1 MRVKELKGQISSNPP
16 LGPFVGG
23 EYARRDRAASAFGD
37 GVRVMAN
44 SRRVLA
50 TVGLHGS
57 ERFQIVSL
65 DPDSDTQIYPT
76 VVAVRHVA
84 RRRFRLTPGHFPH
97 LSALVVPSGETQKV
111 HLDGEGTP
119 DGWESSGAGG
129 AIYIEVDYDNGVDT
143 DSASWIK
150 YLPVSGKVF
159 AGENLAPAAA
169 WTQITRIQLG
179 PCAPG
184 DVVGNLAD
192 LRKWSENVTVTMRIA
207 YIGGVRCVDLC
218 VQELP
223 IAYARDNF
231 LDDPD
236 WIVPM
241 LASAAKIGDPDVMP
255 EFPVDALSAT
265 DASAGTELLATA
277 ARRQQAELGPILA
290 EWSGWDEET
299 QAVTALEAAGVST
312 SSSTFVDLLQTAITS
327 WSDANPGWSV
337 SSGGNAREHLTS
349 SHLRELRDL
358 DACVRVRIW
367 IYASRTVSGTS
378 VVRFTSQRYA
388 VGEIAVT
395 SSTDQW
401 WSTTAHL
408 RCGLGAQD
416 ESVLQ
421 VLGKASGGGA
431 LTVKYLIVEHLPG

>member
-1 MRVKELKGQISSNPP
+1 MRVKDLKGLISSNPP

-23 EYARRDRAASAFGD
+23 QAALRDRAASAFGD

-65 DPDSDTQIYPT
+65 DPDSLTQIYPT
-76 VVAVRHVA
+76 VTAVRHAA
-84 RRRFRLTPGHFPH
+84 RRKFRLTPGHFPH

-111 HLDGEGTP
+111 HLDGEGNV
-119 DGWESSGAGG
+119 DGWQSSGAGG
-129 AIYIEVDYDNGVDT
+129 AIYIEVDYDNGTDT
-143 DSASWIK
+143 ASASFLK
-150 YLPVSGKVF
+150 YLPVSGNEF
-159 AGENLAPAAA
+159 AGENNAPAAA
-169 WTQITRIQLG
+169 WTQLTRVQVG

-184 DVVGNLAD
+184 DVVANLAD
-192 LRKWSENVTVTMRIA
+192 LRKWSDNVTVTMRIA

-231 LDDPD
+231 TDDPE

-241 LASAAKIGDPDVMP
+241 LAAAAKVGDPDVMP
-255 EFPVDALSAT
+255 EFPVDALSST
-265 DASAGTELLATA
+265 DASAGTELLAAA

-299 QAVTALEAAGVST
+299 QGIKATEAAGVST
-312 SSSTFVDLLQTAITS
+312 SSSSYVDLLQTSITA
-327 WSDANPGWSV
+327 WSEANPGWSV
-337 SSGGNAREHLTS
+337 SSGGNAREFLTS

-367 IYASRTVSGTS
+367 IYASRTGGTAI
-378 VVRFTSQRYA
+378 VRFTSQRYA
-388 VGEIAVT
+388 IGEVAVT
-395 SSTDQW
+395 SGTAQW

-421 VLGKASGGGA
+421 VLGKVSGGET
-431 LTVKYLIVEHLPG
+431 LTLKYLVVEHLPA